1 LAAAYRLAQA
11 GVPVELFEA
20 SGEAGGMARTFE
32 LWGQR
37 VDVGPH
43 RFFSNDRRVNELWL
57 EVVGREYRMIK
68 RLTRIYYGGRFFSY
82 PLEPVN
88 ALSNLGTLE
97 AARCIA
103 SYGLSRVRPAAA
115 DGTFETFVSNQFGRR
130 LFETFFKSY
139 SEKLWGIS
147 CRELD
152 VDFAAQRI
160 KKLSLWEAVVNAFQS
175 RTGKTKHRTLADE
188 FAYPKLGTGMVYN
201 RMAEKV
207 RELGGQVR
215 FNAPVEAVL
224 QEGDRVVGLRLAGGE
239 EKRFDHVISSMP
251 LTLLVSRLPGVPE
264 PVKAA
269 TQALTF
275 RNTILVYLQVAGRD
289 LFPDNWLYVQS
300 PELKTGRITNFR
312 NWAPE
317 LNQGKEE
324 TILALEY
331 WANDGDPIWISSD
344 DALIEL
350 GKTELTATGLS
361 KGYEIKAG
369 KVLRVPRCYPVYRT
383 GYKGHLTRV
392 EDFLRG
398 LKGLTP
404 IGRYGSFKYN
414 NQDHSLLMGM
424 LAAENLTHDK
434 GNDLWRV
441 NTDYDEY
448 QESTRIT
455 ETGLA
460 S

>member
-1 LAAAYRLAQA
+1 MRAAVIGAGPAGLAAAYRLAQA

-224 QEGDRVVGLRLAGGE
+224 QEGDRVVGLRLADGE

-300 PELKTGRITNFR
+300 PSSRPGGSPTSATGR
-312 NWAPE
+312 P
-317 LNQGKEE
+317 
-324 TILALEY
+324 
-331 WANDGDPIWISSD
+331 S
-344 DALIEL
+344 
-350 GKTELTATGLS
+350 
-361 KGYEIKAG
+361 
-369 KVLRVPRCYPVYRT
+369 
-383 GYKGHLTRV
+383 
-392 EDFLRG
+392 
-398 LKGLTP
+398 
-404 IGRYGSFKYN
+404 
-414 NQDHSLLMGM
+414 
-424 LAAENLTHDK
+424 
-434 GNDLWRV
+434 
-441 NTDYDEY
+441 
-448 QESTRIT
+448 
-455 ETGLA
+455 
-460 S
+460 